1 MYRSAV
7 ILIVAFVLL
16 LLMLIVV
23 AQTVVVVEM
32 LAVVDERA
40 GTVQVVRGGD
50 SRPAEIGT
58 LARAGERIRTGAG
71 ARVGLHW
78 ADGSRVELGPD
89 SEFVI
94 QRCRLNKAK
103 HTRRSSFRLNLGEI
117 WIRVR
122 GSLEPGSKFEVET
135 PTIVAAVRG
144 TMFNVKV
151 ASDGTTQLQVYR
163 GEVEISRSGAT
174 RDVQSGGCAVV
185 GRRGFD
191 LRGMSEAEKQSWQEV
206 ADITGPLLEVLE
218 PAAGAS
224 TSMPLAPV
232 RGRTEDAVAVAVNGE
247 RVRVGPKGTFRG
259 RARLVEGQNVVTIVA
274 TLGNLTTSVQREVT
288 YVNPTRE
295 IVATSRPSVNHRDA
309 PGVRDVIAV
318 LRDDAGKLV
327 PDGTPVEVTA
337 EAGAVERYHRTQRG
351 VVTAE
356 WRPEGAHGEVRV
368 TARSGGVTATVVIAT
383 NATAPAP

>member
-50 SRPAEIGT
+50 SRPAEIGM
-58 LARAGERIRTGAG
+58 LVRAGERIRTGAG

-122 GSLEPGSKFEVET
+122 GALEPGSKFEVET

-151 ASDGTTQLQVYR
+151 APDGTTQLQVYR
-163 GEVEISRSGAT
+163 GEVEISGSDSGAT

-185 GRRGFD
+185 SRRGFD

-206 ADITGPLLEVLE
+206 GDITGPLLEVME
-218 PAAGAS
+218 PAAGTS
-224 TSMPLAPV
+224 TSMALAPV
-232 RGRTEDAVAVAVNGE
+232 RGRTEDGVAVAVNGE
-247 RVRVGPKGTFRG
+247 RVRVGRKGTFRG

-274 TLGNLTTSVQREVT
+274 TLANLTTSVQREVT

-295 IVATSRPSVNHRDA
+295 IVA
-309 PGVRDVIAV
+309 
-318 LRDDAGKLV
+318 
-327 PDGTPVEVTA
+327 
-337 EAGAVERYHRTQRG
+337 
-351 VVTAE
+351 
-356 WRPEGAHGEVRV
+356 
-368 TARSGGVTATVVIAT
+368 
-383 NATAPAP
+383 